1 MSNREIIE
9 ATDRTQVGVYAR
21 YPVAFVRGEGARL
34 WDADGKR
41 YLDFFTGLAVNNLGH
56 GHPRVVAAIRA
67 QSEKLLHVSNV
78 YYNEPSARLGTLLI
92 EHSFAERVFFCN
104 SGAEANEAAIKLAR
118 RHGSRQLD
126 GRYEI
131 LTVLGSFH
139 GRTIATLSATAQEKY
154 QSGFQPLLQGFR
166 YVRFGDVA
174 AMRAA
179 LRPETVA
186 VLVEPIQGE
195 GGVNVPPAGYLRQLR
210 ELCDEKR
217 MLLMLDEVQVG
228 MGRTGTLFAYE
239 QEGIRPD
246 VVTLAKAIGG
256 GLPLGAML
264 TTEAI
269 AASLD
274 AGAHGST
281 FGGNPLTCAVG
292 VAVVEALRHDGV
304 LENCR
309 VVGERLR
316 EGLLALAKQ
325 MPMIRD
331 VRGRGLILGIEIDRP
346 GRPFVA
352 AALERGLVVNCTA
365 ENVIRL
371 LPPLTLSAAE
381 ADEGLAILE
390 GVLRAAA

>member
-56 GHPRVVAAIRA
+56 GHPRVVAAIHA
-67 QSEKLLHVSNV
+67 QSGKLLHVSNV

-118 RHGSRQLD
+118 RHGSRHLD

-179 LRPETVA
+179 VRPETVA
-186 VLVEPIQGE
+186 ILVEPIQGE

-281 FGGNPLTCAVG
+281 FGGNPLTCAAG

-309 VVGERLR
+309 IVGERLR

-331 VRGRGLILGIEIDRP
+331 VRGRGLILGIELDRP

-390 GVLRAAA
+390 GVLRTAA

>member
-78 YYNEPSARLGTLLI
+78 YYNEPSARLGMLLI

-179 LRPETVA
+179 VRPETVA
-186 VLVEPIQGE
+186 ILVEPIQGE

-281 FGGNPLTCAVG
+281 FGGNPLTCAAG

-316 EGLLALAKQ
+316 GGLLALAKQ